1 MTDSAAARPR
11 FDLLDRLPLARA
23 ADAIAA
29 AVAVSLPWST
39 SATGI
44 LVVVWFIT
52 LLPTLDAA
60 ALRREILT
68 PAGGLPLVLVGLA
81 VLGMSWADVGWSER
95 LQGLSGFVKLLFVP
109 FLLAQFHRS
118 PRGWWVL
125 IGFFAASL
133 ALLVASWALALFPEL
148 PWHSKMP
155 GVPVKDYISQSSIF
169 SLCTFAL
176 LGYAAELWRAR
187 RARLALA
194 VMIIAAVFVANIGY
208 VETSRTTLVT
218 MTVVLLLFGFRQFG
232 WKGIVA
238 AAVAGCVLA
247 GVLWVSS
254 PYLRQR
260 VMQVAQE
267 VQSYRQ
273 EHAATSSGE
282 RLEYW
287 KNAIRAVAKSP
298 LIGNGTGTIPE
309 LLRSAG
315 SPGVAPDVFS
325 TVNPHNQI
333 LVVAI
338 QLGLVGTVA
347 LLAMWLAHLAL
358 YRRDGLVCWI
368 GLVAVVQN
376 IVGSLFNS
384 HLSDFTHG
392 WIYVFA
398 VGVLGGMALR
408 QSEGP
413 EARAAACGD
422 MPNDAR

>member
-11 FDLLDRLPLARA
+11 LDLLDRAPLVRA
-23 ADAIAA
+23 ADALAV

-44 LVVVWFIT
+44 LVVIWFIV
-52 LLPTLDAA
+52 LLPTLDGA
-60 ALRREILT
+60 ALRREILS
-68 PAGGLPLVLVGLA
+68 PAGGSPLVLLGLA

-95 LQGLSGFVKLLFVP
+95 FQGLSGFLKLLFIP

-118 PRGWWVL
+118 ARGWWVVV
-125 IGFFAASL
+125 GFFAASL
-133 ALLVASWALALFPEL
+133 ALLVVSWALTLFPEL

-176 LGYAAELWRAR
+176 LGHAAELWRAR
-187 RARLALA
+187 RLRLALA
-194 VMIIAAVFVANIGY
+194 ALILAAVFVANIAY

-238 AAVAGCVLA
+238 AGVAGAVLA
-247 GVLWVSS
+247 ATLWISS

-260 VMQVAQE
+260 VMDVVDE
-267 VQSYRQ
+267 VNAYHQ
-273 EHAATSSGE
+273 EHAATSSGL

-287 KNAIRAVAKSP
+287 KDAVQAVATSP
-298 LIGNGTGTIPE
+298 LVGHGTGTIPE
-309 LLRSAG
+309 LLRSTA
-315 SPGVAPDVFS
+315 SPGRPDTFG

-338 QLGLVGTVA
+338 QLGLVGTIA

-358 YRRDGLVCWI
+358 FRRDGLVCWI

-376 IVGSLFNS
+376 IIGSLFNS

-408 QSEGP
+408 RSEGP
-413 EARAAACGD
+413 ETAAGRDTPNGAR
-422 MPNDAR
+422 